1 MKKMIVAAFAAIAVA
16 SLAAPIPQASQA
28 WVNMRLE
35 QMKSEVMAYID
46 AGLSNT
52 NLTETEIADN
62 AATVSISSA
71 APLATLLST
80 PVPYIPNPTG
90 TVRYVISGCASE
102 YTNSLPYGLTLIQKT
117 PYTWGTNDVLLTV
130 GLTTNTLT
138 FSNFTLTA
146 PTNDF
151 IFSDGGSGWA
161 IVAEVKE

>member
-1 MKKMIVAAFAAIAVA
+1 MKKMIMALAAFAALSVH
-16 SLAAPIPQASQA
+16 SAPIPQASQA

-35 QMKSEVMAYID
+35 QMKNEVMAYID

-52 NLTETEIADN
+52 NLTEKEIADN

-71 APLATLLST
+71 SPLATLLST

-90 TVRYVISGCASE
+90 TVRYVISGCSSE
-102 YTNSLPYGLTLIQKT
+102 YTNSLPYGLTLNQKT
-117 PYTWGTNDVLLTV
+117 PYTWGTNNVLLTV

-146 PTNDF
+146 TTNDF
-151 IFSDGGSGWA
+151 MFSDGGAGWA